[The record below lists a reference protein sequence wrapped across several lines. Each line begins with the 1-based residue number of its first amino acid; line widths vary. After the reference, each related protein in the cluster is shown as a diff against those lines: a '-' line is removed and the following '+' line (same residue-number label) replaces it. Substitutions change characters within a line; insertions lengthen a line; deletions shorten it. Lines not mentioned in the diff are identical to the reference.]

1 MAALSGLRT
10 AGDSSVVAQAQPRY
24 TKLADEF
31 DDILF
36 PADLSDRIRLR
47 YTRSWPPHFASK
59 SETSAGALIL
69 AS

>member
-10 AGDSSVVAQAQPRY
+10 AGDSSVVAQAQPRNS
-24 TKLADEF
+24 KLADDF

-47 YTRSWPPHFASK
+47 LYSFVGSTLCIKVRNP
-59 SETSAGALIL
+59 AGALIL